1 MARSP
6 SGDINIR
13 VLFLFHQFE
22 KINALVDNGVEKN
35 RKIIDVMFLFLM

>member
-13 VLFLFHQFE
+13 VLFLLHQFE
-22 KINALVDNGVEKN
+22 NINALVDNGVEKN